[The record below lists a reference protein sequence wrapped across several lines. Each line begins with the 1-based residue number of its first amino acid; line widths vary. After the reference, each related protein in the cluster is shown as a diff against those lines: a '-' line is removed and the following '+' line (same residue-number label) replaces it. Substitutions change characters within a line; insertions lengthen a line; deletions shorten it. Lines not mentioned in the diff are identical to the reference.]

1 VPLTA
6 QDVAEITRLLEESD
20 FEELSI
26 EHEGFKL
33 TLKRRAGDRDPTTM
47 AAAASAARWSASRST
62 PGPAAGPV
70 AQAATVAAQAG
81 TVSAQAATVSARA
94 AADACPPGPAG
105 DSSLLD
111 VTAPLLGIFYRAPR
125 PGAAPFVEVGAQIRE
140 DTVIGII
147 EVMKLMNSV
156 RAEVR
161 GTVVEILVEDGAMV
175 EYGQVLLRVSRGG
188 QSG

>member
-20 FEELSI
+20 FLELRI

-33 TLKRRAGDRDPTTM
+33 TLKRAGARGAVTDGATAAGASATPPAPWPPAESVPVLRGAAGDP
-47 AAAASAARWSASRST
+47 
-62 PGPAAGPV
+62 
-70 AQAATVAAQAG
+70 
-81 TVSAQAATVSARA
+81 
-94 AADACPPGPAG
+94 
-105 DSSLLD
+105 SLVD

-125 PGAAPFVEVGAQIRE
+125 PGAAPYVDVGSVLEE

-161 GTVVEILVEDGAMV
+161 GTVVEILVEDGTAI
-175 EYGQVLLRVSRGG
+175 EQGQVLLRVSRESGG
-188 QSG
+188 G

>member
-20 FEELSI
+20 FLELRI
-26 EHEGFKL
+26 EHEGMKL
-33 TLKRRAGDRDPTTM
+33 TLKRAGARGARAED
-47 AAAASAARWSASRST
+47 AAAASPPGAIGAPPAATARRSSAVASVAPQASWSAGTSAPVSREAVVE
-62 PGPAAGPV
+62 PE
-70 AQAATVAAQAG
+70 
-81 TVSAQAATVSARA
+81 AR
-94 AADACPPGPAG
+94 G
-105 DSSLLD
+105 DPSLID

-125 PGAAPFVEVGAQIRE
+125 PGDAPYIEVGSVLQE

-161 GTVVEILVEDGAMV
+161 GTVVEILAEDGSAV
-175 EYGQVLLRVSRGG
+175 EEGQVLLRVSREKSGG
-188 QSG
+188 

>member
-1 VPLTA
+1 MPLTA

-20 FEELSI
+20 FLELRI

-33 TLKRRAGDRDPTTM
+33 TLKRAAPAGGEASAGATT
-47 AAAASAARWSASRST
+47 AAAA
-62 PGPAAGPV
+62 PAPWPP
-70 AQAATVAAQAG
+70 
-81 TVSAQAATVSARA
+81 A
-94 AADACPPGPAG
+94 AADAALREPHGEERGPAR
-105 DSSLLD
+105 DLSLQE

-125 PGAAPFVEVGAQIRE
+125 PGAAPYVEVGSEVQE
-140 DTVIGII
+140 DTVVGII

-161 GTVVEILVEDGAMV
+161 GTVLEILVEDGATV
-175 EYGQVLLRVSRGG
+175 EYGQVLLRVARGG

>member
-1 VPLTA
+1 MPLTA

-20 FEELSI
+20 FLELRI

-33 TLKRRAGDRDPTTM
+33 TLKRAGARAARTDDP
-47 AAAASAARWSASRST
+47 AAASPGTSAA
-62 PGPAAGPV
+62 PAATTTRRSSAAPASAAPQAPWPAGAAPV
-70 AQAATVAAQAG
+70 
-81 TVSAQAATVSARA
+81 SREA
-94 AADACPPGPAG
+94 AAEPDSGSNPA
-105 DSSLLD
+105 LIE

-125 PGAAPFVEVGAQIRE
+125 PGDAPYIEVGSVLEE

-161 GTVVEILVEDGAMV
+161 GTVLEILVEDGSAV
-175 EYGQVLLRVSRGG
+175 EEGQVLLRVSREKAGG
-188 QSG
+188 

>member
-20 FEELSI
+20 FLELRI

-33 TLKRRAGDRDPTTM
+33 TLKRAGARSGE
-47 AAAASAARWSASRST
+47 AESAASAAHSA
-62 PGPAAGPV
+62 AA
-70 AQAATVAAQAG
+70 
-81 TVSAQAATVSARA
+81 SRA
-94 AADACPPGPAG
+94 AAVSPAEAAAVSWSAPGAAPPQPGG
-105 DSSLLD
+105 SITSDSSLID

-125 PGAAPFVEVGAQIRE
+125 PGATAYVEVGSVLEE
-140 DTVIGII
+140 DTIIGII

-161 GTVVEILVEDGAMV
+161 GTVVEILAADGSAVEQ
-175 EYGQVLLRVSRGG
+175 GQVLLRVSRERAGG
-188 QSG
+188 

>member
-6 QDVAEITRLLEESD
+6 QDVAEIARLLEQSD
-20 FEELSI
+20 FIELRI

-33 TLKRRAGDRDPTTM
+33 TLKRGAAAKHESADS
-47 AAAASAARWSASRST
+47 AAAASW
-62 PGPAAGPV
+62 PAAGSAQSPWAARGTPPPPQQRGEPPV
-70 AQAATVAAQAG
+70 AA
-81 TVSAQAATVSARA
+81 S
-94 AADACPPGPAG
+94 DP
-105 DSSLLD
+105 SLQN

-125 PGAAPFVEVGAQIRE
+125 PGAAPYVEVGSEVAE

-147 EVMKLMNSV
+147 EVMKLMNGV

-161 GTVVEILVEDGAMV
+161 GTVVEILVEDGATV

-188 QSG
+188 ESG

>member
-20 FEELSI
+20 FVELRL

-33 TLKRRAGDRDPTTM
+33 TLKRAAAGSLQTGTSAV
-47 AAAASAARWSASRST
+47 AAAAAAAPWPPAGPSHSPWPLAEGSARRE
-62 PGPAAGPV
+62 PRGEGRDAAGDP
-70 AQAATVAAQAG
+70 
-81 TVSAQAATVSARA
+81 
-94 AADACPPGPAG
+94 
-105 DSSLLD
+105 SLQE

-125 PGAAPFVEVGAQIRE
+125 PGADPYVEVGTEVQE

-161 GTVVEILVEDGAMV
+161 GTVVEILVADGATV
-175 EYGQVLLRVSRGG
+175 EYGQVLLRVSRGAA
-188 QSG
+188 SG